1 VNNFRVP
8 FKAGPLIRIA
18 KAALVFSV
26 GLFALL
32 AGVGNLIDPAPN
44 LEFVVHVLS
53 MDTVFSPVRSAWRAI
68 TNPVV
73 HGTAFWL
80 IVAMELVVAALCLWG
95 SALRQPQRTANA
107 IQRGEGAGS
116 CRPHAGDHPLVH
128 RLHRRRRRVVSDVAV
143 AELERDR
150 RRLPLLCYP
159 PPYAAL
165 HGCRRPGLN
174 WPAPS

>member
-95 SALRQPQRTANA
+95 SARLFANLSA
-107 IQRGEGAGS
+107 PPTRFNAAKG
-116 CRPHAGDHPLVH
+116 P
-128 RLHRRRRRVVSDVAV
+128 AV
-143 AELERDR
+143 AGLTLGIILWFTGFIAVGGEWFLMWQSQSWNGIDAAFRFSVILLLTLLFTVAEDRD
-150 RRLPLLCYP
+150 
-159 PPYAAL
+159 
-165 HGCRRPGLN
+165 
-174 WPAPS
+174 